1 MSTTLNS
8 IITAQISATYKNL
21 LDLGTPTDS
30 FLKKVS
36 IELANGTSANSAD
49 LMFHDQRTLGASATE
64 DLDLAGSLT
73 NPLTGAAMTFVE
85 LRAFMVFASASNTN
99 NVQVTRPASNG
110 VPSWFLAAG
119 DGVALPPGGVFL
131 WACPADGKVTVTAST
146 GDLITVTNS
155 AGSTSVTY
163 DVVILGTSA

>member
-8 IITAQISATYKNL
+8 LVTVQIASTYKNL

-30 FLKKVS
+30 FLKKVL
-36 IELANGTSANSAD
+36 IELSNGTGANAND
-49 LMFHDQRTLGASATE
+49 LMWHDQRTLAASGTE
-64 DLDLAGSLT
+64 DLDLAGGLT

-85 LRAFMVFASASNTN
+85 LRAILVFAASANTN
-99 NVQVTRPASNG
+99 NVVISRPASNG
-110 VPSWFLAAG
+110 VPLFSAAG
-119 DGVALPPGGVFL
+119 DALPIPPGGVFI
-131 WACPADGKVTVTAST
+131 WSCPADGKVTVTAGT

-163 DVVILGTSA
+163 DAVILGTSA

>member
-1 MSTTLNS
+1 MSTTLS
-8 IITAQISATYKNL
+8 TSVLAQISGTYKNL

-30 FLKKVS
+30 FLKKVK
-36 IELANGTSANSAD
+36 IDLANGTAANDAD
-49 LMFHDQRTLGASATE
+49 LMFHDQRTLAASGTE
-64 DLDLAGSLT
+64 DLDLAGSLA
-73 NPLTGAAMTFVE
+73 NPLTGATMTFAE
-85 LRAFMVFASASNTN
+85 LRAIMFFAAAANTN

-110 VPSWFLAAG
+110 VPSWLLAAG
-119 DGVALPPGGVFL
+119 DGIAIPPGGCFL
-131 WACPADGKVTVTAST
+131 WACPADGKVTVTAGT